1 MYFTPA
7 FTFSVPA
14 ARVGLGAAVFPTP
27 PLKAVFV
34 SKYRAL
40 TPTQKAAYKKD
51 KRKAAA
57 APSRPDKDFEL
68 VATKGR
74 ARSRRSREDLARG
87 DFVDDAHLNPFSGRL
102 SKRKVLD
109 AFSAGRLTEVR
120 DLQSDNVSQLTS
132 STIVH

>member
-27 PLKAVFV
+27 PLKAAFV
-34 SKYRAL
+34 SKYRSL
-40 TPTQKAAYKKD
+40 TPAQKAAYKKD

-57 APSRPDKDFEL
+57 ATSVPRPDEEFEL
-68 VATKGR
+68 VAAKDRT
-74 ARSRRSREDLARG
+74 RSRQSREHLARG
-87 DFVDDAHLNPFSGRL
+87 DFVDDARVNPFSGRP

-109 AFSAGRLTEVR
+109 AFSAGKLAEVR
-120 DLQSDNVSQLTS
+120 DFAVR
-132 STIVH
+132 

>member
-57 APSRPDKDFEL
+57 APSRPDLDFE
-68 VATKGR
+68 VATAKGR
-74 ARSRRSREDLARG
+74 ARSRRSRADLARG
-87 DFVDDAHLNPFSGRL
+87 DFVDDSHVNPFSGRL

-109 AFSAGRLTEVR
+109 VFSAGKLAEVC
-120 DLQSDNVSQLTS
+120 DLRSDDVSQLTS
-132 STIVH
+132 STVVH